1 MKIYNKIVLDMNTLE
16 TLEEDSFEYTG
27 PMTWCGGGGGVGGKG
42 GSPSSVQYSYT
53 ETPTKQATKS
63 VSAGATA
70 AAATQRE
77 KASRNRGVAASILT
91 QRRQGTSGSAGLTS
105 PNDRSSTLG

>member
-1 MKIYNKIVLDMNTLE
+1 MKIYNKIVWDIETLE
-16 TLEEDSFEYTG
+16 VLEEDSFEYTG
-27 PMTWCGGGGGVGGKG
+27 PIALCGGGGK
-42 GSPSSVQYSYT
+42 SKSSSVEYTYT
-53 ETPTKQATKS
+53 ETPTKQSTKS

-91 QRRQGTSGSAGLTS
+91 QRRQNTSGSAGLTS
-105 PNDRSSTLG
+105 QNSGSSTLG

>member
-1 MKIYNKIVLDMNTLE
+1 MKIYNKIVWDIETLE
-16 TLEEDSFEYTG
+16 VLEEDSFEYTG
-27 PMTWCGGGGGVGGKG
+27 PIALCKGGGGK
-42 GSPSSVQYSYT
+42 SKSSSVEYTYT
-53 ETPTKQATKS
+53 ETPTKQSTKS

-91 QRRQGTSGSAGLTS
+91 QRRQNTSGSAGLTS
-105 PNDRSSTLG
+105 QNSGSSTLG

>member
-27 PMTWCGGGGGVGGKG
+27 PMTWCGGGGGGGKG
-42 GSPSSVQYSYT
+42 GSPGSSVQYSYT
-53 ETPTKQATKS
+53 ETPTKQSTKS

-70 AAATQRE
+70 AATTQRE

-91 QRRQGTSGSAGLTS
+91 QRRQGTSGSVGLAS
-105 PNDRSSTLG
+105 QNSGSSTLG

>member
-1 MKIYNKIVLDMNTLE
+1 MGTFEV
-16 TLEEDSFEYTG
+16 LEEDSFEYTG
-27 PMTWCGGGGGVGGKG
+27 PTALCKGGGKG
-42 GSPSSVQYSYT
+42 GGSTSYMVT
-53 ETPTKQATKS
+53 ETPTKQSSKS

-105 PNDRSSTLG
+105 RNSGSSTLG

>member
-27 PMTWCGGGGGVGGKG
+27 PMTWCGGGGVGGKG

-91 QRRQGTSGSAGLTS
+91 QRRQSTSGSAGLTS
-105 PNDRSSTLG
+105 QNSGSSTLG

>member
-27 PMTWCGGGGGVGGKG
+27 PMTWCGGGGGGKG
-42 GSPSSVQYSYT
+42 GSPSSVEYSYT

-91 QRRQGTSGSAGLTS
+91 QRRQSTTGSRGLTS

>member
-1 MKIYNKIVLDMNTLE
+1 MKVYDMIVFDFATGEVIY
-16 TLEEDSFEYTG
+16 EESCDYTG
-27 PMTWCGGGGGVGGKG
+27 PVTQLKGGGKG
-42 GSPSSVQYSYT
+42 GGGSTSTTSYVVT
-53 ETPTKQATKS
+53 ETPTKQSTKS

-77 KASRNRGVAASILT
+77 RASRNRGVAASILT

-105 PNDRSSTLG
+105 QNSGSSTLG

>member
-1 MKIYNKIVLDMNTLE
+1 MKIYNKIVWDIETLE
-16 TLEEDSFEYTG
+16 VLEEDSFEYTG
-27 PMTWCGGGGGVGGKG
+27 PIALCKGGK
-42 GSPSSVQYSYT
+42 SKSSSVEYTYT
-53 ETPTKQATKS
+53 ETPTKQSTKS

-91 QRRQGTSGSAGLTS
+91 QRRQNTSGSAGLTS
-105 PNDRSSTLG
+105 QNSGSSTLG